1 MITSQLY
8 AEFFRIMSEIANDE
22 ILMTKVVKYAKKL
35 AEQKKMPPDPNSSS
49 SRKNT

>member
-8 AEFFRIMSEIANDE
+8 AEFFRIMSEIADDE

-35 AEQKKMPPDPNSSS
+35 AEQKKNATRP
-49 SRKNT
+49 